1 MDNVGVFCDEVLSA
15 YEKTMYSMAIASSES
30 GKYIIKDEDVAEI
43 ATRLCLNDE
52 LLYKA
57 LNYCPDG
64 YIPYKTIRMGDE
76 FVCRE
81 KFGNADLFD
90 ALMWIHFIYKNLSQ
104 ISDGTS
110 YEALLNNYQIFQ
122 DSIGIFS
129 IINMIT
135 STFECMKNDCYVY
148 SYAVFNNANY
158 QPKDQLNLLRL
169 ALVGMYDNRFDEY
182 FFPLLSRVMS
192 YELIT
197 RVNSVYLITMNQII
211 KHSLFFDEKIKKIA
225 GEMYYYLLGLAQN
238 ARVISMQTNY
248 LPPLHSE
255 TPECRG
261 RFDNTTRLQV
271 LYGYENFDAYY
282 LRLDLAHKGQG
293 FVHYNN
299 KSPGGIK
306 CCLFNQKEYSGII
319 AESPQAEKF
328 FVEYEGRYGLKE
340 PHNLDLSEDERV
352 LYESIRR
359 NKEHAQAFENTYD
372 ENSVVDFIN
381 IIASM
386 LPASCRVHMDADE
399 GHAQCCFQYEK
410 IMFYSVLLEIA
421 ILSENE
427 AQKKQMLEL
436 IASTAVQY
444 GIIAEGAEREYAC
457 VEGVCLIIDEAKSK
471 IALYQNP

>member
-1 MDNVGVFCDEVLSA
+1 MNAMPETPYYRKSIAQIHSPGLRNPIGESA
-15 YEKTMYSMAIASSES
+15 RCTMFATAILQSFHR
-30 GKYIIKDEDVAEI
+30 K
-43 ATRLCLNDE
+43 C
-52 LLYKA
+52 
-57 LNYCPDG
+57 
-64 YIPYKTIRMGDE
+64 
-76 FVCRE
+76 
-81 KFGNADLFD
+81 
-90 ALMWIHFIYKNLSQ
+90 
-104 ISDGTS
+104 
-110 YEALLNNYQIFQ
+110 
-122 DSIGIFS
+122 
-129 IINMIT
+129 
-135 STFECMKNDCYVY
+135 
-148 SYAVFNNANY
+148 
-158 QPKDQLNLLRL
+158 
-169 ALVGMYDNRFDEY
+169 
-182 FFPLLSRVMS
+182 LSR
-192 YELIT
+192 
-197 RVNSVYLITMNQII
+197 Q
-211 KHSLFFDEKIKKIA
+211 HSCGQAAGSRQAVQMPDRLLKECIA
-225 GEMYYYLLGLAQN
+225 
-238 ARVISMQTNY
+238 V
-248 LPPLHSE
+248 
-255 TPECRG
+255 
-261 RFDNTTRLQV
+261 
-271 LYGYENFDAYY
+271 
-282 LRLDLAHKGQG
+282 
-293 FVHYNN
+293 VHYNN

-436 IASTAVQY
+436 IASTAVRY